1 MKLSKYL
8 KPYLPF
14 AIASP
19 LLMIGEVLADLCLP
33 FLMSFIVDYGIAKD
47 GLVAITENRFALGVM
62 EMLFGV
68 GGYTQMNI
76 ILTFGIMMLMITL
89 CGGFVGTLC
98 AYTAARASQG
108 FGNDLRCAAYRRV
121 MSLSIE
127 QTDRFTTGSLVTRM
141 TNDIA
146 MMVEFVEMILR
157 MFVRAPMFL
166 IGGTV
171 MLIVLNVRFGV
182 VLLCALP
189 LLLGVLVLVLSRA
202 VPMYSVVQNKLDRVN
217 SVVQENVSGARVVKA
232 YVCEDYETERFRGA
246 NGELRDVNYRVL
258 KLMAIIP
265 PIMSVVQNVAIIA
278 IIAIGGIDIS
288 RGVAGMST
296 GTLMAGINYVTTVL
310 HSVMMVTMMFQS
322 VSRALAS
329 GKRIREVLDTEPVIG
344 SGAVT
349 HADKPSDV
357 AVSFRGVS
365 FRYPDTTGRPVLKD
379 ITLDIRRG
387 ETVAII
393 GVTGSGKTSLVSLI
407 PRFYDPT
414 EGEVLVDGIPVKDW
428 DLTALRQKLG
438 FVMQKSELFSDTIAG
453 NIRWGRKDATD
464 GELHEAADIAQAAAF
479 IEGFAEGY
487 DTYIAEKGASLS
499 GGQKQRM
506 SIARALLRRPE
517 ILILDDATSA
527 LDLSTE
533 AKLRR
538 ALHGAMKDTTVIMVA
553 QRIASVRDAD
563 RIAVIESDGTILH
576 CAPHDE
582 LLRVS
587 ATYRD
592 IVESQ
597 RNGGVSN
604 E

>member
-19 LLMIGEVLADLCLP
+19 LLMIAEVLADLCLP

-47 GLVAITENRFALGVM
+47 GLVAITENAFALGVM
-62 EMLFGV
+62 EALFGV

-76 ILTFGIMMLMITL
+76 ILTFGIMMLVITL

-108 FGNDLRCAAYRRV
+108 FGNDLRCDAYRRV

-127 QTDRFTTGSLVTRM
+127 QTDRVTTGSLVTRM

-146 MMVEFVEMILR
+146 MMVDFVEMILR

-166 IGGTV
+166 VGGTA
-171 MLIVLNVRFGV
+171 MLIILNVRFGV

-189 LLLGVLVLVLSRA
+189 LLLGVLVVVLSRA
-202 VPMYSVVQNKLDRVN
+202 VPMYSVVQTKLDRVN

-232 YVCEDYETERFRGA
+232 YVCEDYETDRFKGA

-265 PIMSVVQNVAIIA
+265 PVMSVVQNVAIIA

-288 RGVAGMST
+288 CGVAGMST
-296 GTLMAGINYVTTVL
+296 GTLMAGINYVTSVL

-322 VSRALAS
+322 VSRAMAS
-329 GKRIREVLDTEPVIG
+329 GKRIREVLDTEPIIVDG
-344 SGAVT
+344 EVT
-349 HADKPSDV
+349 HAETPSDV
-357 AVSFRGVS
+357 AVSFRNVS

-379 ITLDIRRG
+379 ISLDIKRG

-414 EGEVLVDGIPVKDW
+414 EGEILVDGVPVRDW
-428 DLTALRQKLG
+428 KLSALRRKLG

-453 NIRWGRKDATD
+453 NIRWGREDATD
-464 GELHEAADIAQAAAF
+464 EDIRAAAEIAQAKDF
-479 IEGFAEGY
+479 VEGFAEGY

-506 SIARALLRRPE
+506 SITRALLRRPE

-563 RIAVIESDGTILH
+563 RIAVIEADGTIQH
-576 CAPHDE
+576 FAPHDE